1 MSTTRPGRVR
11 PARLTDLAALGD
23 LSRWSH
29 AAGDERSRAVRSLG
43 LPVAASHMSVFSLF
57 RMPLGALQ
65 PHDPLY
71 VYEEEGRL
79 AGLARVETND
89 PRDEW
94 TIVELDAV
102 DQDTRVQGSAAGD
115 VRFRLVQHLLRDGGK
130 RGCARFHVACAD
142 EGGNVELFMQHGFAR
157 YGEELIL
164 QRPGGSDWPGVPG
177 DAELSRLRIRPIV
190 PSDALDLGRL
200 YALVTPAPVA
210 RLEGYRLT
218 DWERGADHARIPRS
232 SLTPILRF
240 ADTEAFVELCQPAE
254 TPGRVAELAAFLQV
268 GVSKTEQPHYL
279 RVITRPDHDSSEL
292 IRYGL
297 AVIGARSGEAS
308 RRSSDD
314 TSHRGVIAAVRTYE
328 SPLERRLEEQGFQ
341 RVAQVSL
348 LMKETLVRVADP
360 AFLPATTR

>member
-1 MSTTRPGRVR
+1 MMSTRPGRVR

-29 AAGDERSRAVRSLG
+29 AAGEERSRAVRSLG
-43 LPVAASHMSVFSLF
+43 LPVTASQMSVFSLF

-102 DQDTRVQGSAAGD
+102 EQDPELGSAAGD

-164 QRPGGSDWPGVPG
+164 ARPGGHGWP
-177 DAELSRLRIRPIV
+177 AV
-190 PSDALDLGRL
+190 PSDGELARSRVRPMVPAVALDLGRL
-200 YALVTPAPVA
+200 YALVTPSPVA

-218 DWERGADHARIPRS
+218 DWERGADRARIPRS

-240 ADTEAFVELCQPAE
+240 ADAEAFVEQCP
-254 TPGRVAELAAFLQV
+254 PGAGTSGAGQLAAFLQV

-279 RVITRPDHDSSEL
+279 RVITHPDHDASDL
-292 IRYGL
+292 IRFGL
-297 AVIGARSGEAS
+297 AVVGARSGDGS
-308 RRSSDD
+308 RRASDEAPR
-314 TSHRGVIAAVRTYE
+314 RGVIATVRTYE

-360 AFLPATTR
+360 ALLPAPTR

>member
-1 MSTTRPGRVR
+1 MMAPRPGRVR

-29 AAGDERSRAVRSLG
+29 ASGDERSRAVRSLG
-43 LPVAASHMSVFSLF
+43 LPVTASPMSVFSLF

-71 VYEEEGRL
+71 VYEEDGRL

-94 TIVELDAV
+94 TVVELDAV
-102 DQDTRVQGSAAGD
+102 DQGIADQGAAAGD
-115 VRFRLVQHLLRDGGK
+115 VRYRLVQHLLRDGAK

-157 YGEELIL
+157 YGEEVVLH
-164 QRPGGSDWPGVPG
+164 RPGGQAWPGIVS
-177 DAELSRLRIRPIV
+177 DSELARQRIRPSA
-190 PSDALDLGRL
+190 PPDALQLGRL
-200 YALVTPAPVA
+200 YAAATPAPVV
-210 RLEGYRLT
+210 RLEGYRLA
-218 DWERGADHARIPRS
+218 DWERGAGQARIPRS

-240 ADTEAFVELCQPAE
+240 ADTEAFVQGCDAARAPD
-254 TPGRVAELAAFLQV
+254 LAAFLQL
-268 GVSKTEQPHYL
+268 GVSRTDQPHYL
-279 RVITRPDHDSSEL
+279 RVISRPEHDASAL

-297 AVIGARSGEAS
+297 AVIGERSREASTRRSGDEGP
-308 RRSSDD
+308 RG
-314 TSHRGVIAAVRTYE
+314 RGVIAAVRTYE
-328 SPLERRLEEQGFQ
+328 SPLDRRLEEVGFR

-348 LMKETLVRVADP
+348 LMKETLVRVAEP
-360 AFLPATTR
+360 ALLPATTR

>member
-1 MSTTRPGRVR
+1 MLSTRPGRVR
-11 PARLTDLAALGD
+11 PARITDLAALGD

-29 AAGDERSRAVRSLG
+29 ASGEDRSRAVRSLG
-43 LPVAASHMSVFSLF
+43 LPVAASQMSVFSLF

-79 AGLARVETND
+79 LGLARVETND

-102 DQDTRVQGSAAGD
+102 DQGSRDQGSAAGD
-115 VRFRLVQHLLRDGGK
+115 VRDRLVQHLLRDGGR

-157 YGEELIL
+157 YGEEIIL
-164 QRPGGSDWPGVPG
+164 HRAGSHAWPSVVP
-177 DAELSRLRIRPIV
+177 DAELGRLRIRPMV
-190 PSDALDLGRL
+190 PTDALDLGRL
-200 YALVTPAPVA
+200 YALMTPAPVA

-218 DWERGADHARIPRS
+218 DWERGADHACIPRS

-240 ADTEAFVELCQPAE
+240 ADTEAFVQHRP
-254 TPGRVAELAAFLQV
+254 PGEASGVGSDLVAFLQV

-279 RVITRPDHDSSEL
+279 RVISRPDHDASAL
-292 IRYGL
+292 IGFGL

-308 RRSSDD
+308 RRSSDV
-314 TSHRGVIAAVRTYE
+314 TRRGVIATVRTYE
-328 SPLERRLEEQGFQ
+328 SPLERRLEEQGFE

-360 AFLPATTR
+360 ALLPATTR

>member
-1 MSTTRPGRVR
+1 
-11 PARLTDLAALGD
+11 
-23 LSRWSH
+23 
-29 AAGDERSRAVRSLG
+29 VRSLG
-43 LPVAASHMSVFSLF
+43 LPVAASQMSVFSLF

-102 DQDTRVQGSAAGD
+102 DQGSTEQGAAAGD

-157 YGEELIL
+157 YGEEIIL
-164 QRPGGSDWPGVPG
+164 ARPGGQSWPRIPSDPALAQG
-177 DAELSRLRIRPIV
+177 RIRPIV

-200 YALVTPAPVA
+200 YATVTPAPVA
-210 RLEGYRLT
+210 RLEAYRLT
-218 DWERGADHARIPRS
+218 DWERGAAHARIPRS

-240 ADTEAFVELCQPAE
+240 ADAEAFVQHCD
-254 TPGRVAELAAFLQV
+254 TGDGRDLAAFLQV

-279 RVITRPDHDSSEL
+279 RVITRSDHDASEV
-292 IRYGL
+292 IRFGL
-297 AVIGARSGEAS
+297 AVIGARSGEAA
-308 RRSSDD
+308 RRPTDV
-314 TSHRGVIAAVRTYE
+314 TPRRGVIAAVRTYE
-328 SPLERRLEEQGFQ
+328 SPLEHRLEDEGFD

-360 AFLPATTR
+360 ALLPATTR

>member
-1 MSTTRPGRVR
+1 MSTRPGRVR
-11 PARLTDLAALGD
+11 PARLTDLAALGE

-29 AAGDERSRAVRSLG
+29 APRDERSRAVRSLG
-43 LPVAASHMSVFSLF
+43 LPVAASQMSVFSLF
-57 RMPLGALQ
+57 RMPLGALL

-102 DQDTRVQGSAAGD
+102 EQETHDQGPAAGD
-115 VRFRLVQHLLRDGGK
+115 VRYRLVQHLLRDGGK

-164 QRPGGSDWPGVPG
+164 HRPGGQPWASVPTDG
-177 DAELSRLRIRPIV
+177 ELAHLRIRAV
-190 PSDALDLGRL
+190 MGTDALELARL
-200 YALVTPAPVA
+200 YALVTPSPVA

-218 DWERGADHARIPRS
+218 DWERGADRARVPRS

-240 ADTEAFVELCQPAE
+240 ADAEAFVQRCPPDEAS
-254 TPGRVAELAAFLQV
+254 VATDDLAAFLQV

-279 RVITRPDHDSSEL
+279 RVISRPDHDPSSL
-292 IRYGL
+292 IGFGL
-297 AVIGARSGEAS
+297 AVIGTRSGEAT
-308 RRSSDD
+308 RRPSDEIPR
-314 TSHRGVIAAVRTYE
+314 RGVIATVRTYQ
-328 SPLERRLEEQGFQ
+328 SPLERRLEDQGFQ

-360 AFLPATTR
+360 ALLPATTR

>member
-1 MSTTRPGRVR
+1 MLSTRPGRVR

-29 AAGDERSRAVRSLG
+29 APGDERSRAVRSLG
-43 LPVAASHMSVFSLF
+43 LPVAASQMSVFSLF
-57 RMPLGALQ
+57 RMPLGALK

-71 VYEEEGRL
+71 VYEEAGRL

-102 DQDTRVQGSAAGD
+102 EDPREKGSAAGD
-115 VRFRLVQHLLRDGGK
+115 VRYRLVQHLLRDGGK

-164 QRPGGSDWPGVPG
+164 HRPGSRSWPPVPSDPELAGS
-177 DAELSRLRIRPIV
+177 RIRPMA
-190 PSDALDLGRL
+190 PMDALDLGRL
-200 YALVTPAPVA
+200 YALVTPSPVA

-218 DWERGADHARIPRS
+218 DWERGADHARVPRS

-240 ADTEAFVELCQPAE
+240 ADTEAFVQHCD
-254 TPGRVAELAAFLQV
+254 PGGGVGSAADLAAFLQV
-268 GVSKTEQPHYL
+268 GVSKTDQPHYL
-279 RVITRPDHDSSEL
+279 RVISRPDHDASSL
-292 IRYGL
+292 IVFGL

-308 RRSSDD
+308 RRSSDG
-314 TSHRGVIAAVRTYE
+314 TPRRGVIATVRTYE
-328 SPLERRLEEQGFQ
+328 SPLERRLEEQGFE

-360 AFLPATTR
+360 ALLPATTR

>member
-1 MSTTRPGRVR
+1 MMSTRPGRVR
-11 PARLTDLAALGD
+11 PARLTDLAALGE

-29 AAGDERSRAVRSLG
+29 ATGEERSRAVRSLG
-43 LPVAASHMSVFSLF
+43 LPVAASQMSVFSLF

-102 DQDTRVQGSAAGD
+102 DQGSADQGSAAGD
-115 VRFRLVQHLLRDGGK
+115 VRYRLVQHLLRDGGK

-142 EGGNVELFMQHGFAR
+142 EGGNVELFMQQGFAR
-157 YGEELIL
+157 YGEEIIL
-164 QRPGGSDWPGVPG
+164 HRPGGQPWPRVPSDA
-177 DAELSRLRIRPIV
+177 DLATMRIRPMV
-190 PSDALDLGRL
+190 PVEALDLGRL
-200 YALVTPAPVA
+200 YAMVTPSPVA

-218 DWERGADHARIPRS
+218 DWERGADQARIPRS

-240 ADTEAFVELCQPAE
+240 ADSEAHVQGCE
-254 TPGRVAELAAFLQV
+254 TDGPNDLAAFLQV

-279 RVITRPDHDSSEL
+279 RVISRPDHDGTEL
-292 IRYGL
+292 IRFGL
-297 AVIGARSGEAS
+297 AIIGARSGEAA

-314 TSHRGVIAAVRTYE
+314 TPRRGVIATVRTYE
-328 SPLERRLEEQGFQ
+328 SPLDRRFEDEGFQ

-360 AFLPATTR
+360 ALLPATTR

>member
-1 MSTTRPGRVR
+1 
-11 PARLTDLAALGD
+11 
-23 LSRWSH
+23 
-29 AAGDERSRAVRSLG
+29 VRSLG
-43 LPVAASHMSVFSLF
+43 LPVTASQISVFSLF

-102 DQDTRVQGSAAGD
+102 DQGTHEQGSAAGD
-115 VRFRLVQHLLRDGGK
+115 VRYRLVQHLLRDGGK

-157 YGEELIL
+157 YGEEVIL
-164 QRPGGSDWPGVPG
+164 HRPGSRSWQPVPSEAASSTARIRGMVPG
-177 DAELSRLRIRPIV
+177 DALQ
-190 PSDALDLGRL
+190 LGRL

-210 RLEGYRLT
+210 RLEGYRLG
-218 DWERGADHARIPRS
+218 DWERGAAHARVPRS

-240 ADTEAFVELCQPAE
+240 ADTEAFVQHCA
-254 TPGRVAELAAFLQV
+254 PGDTSGDTLDLAAFLQV
-268 GVSKTEQPHYL
+268 GVSKTDQPHYL
-279 RVITRPDHDSSEL
+279 RVISRPEHDASEL
-292 IRYGL
+292 IRFGL
-297 AVIGARSGEAS
+297 AVIGARSGEAP

-314 TSHRGVIAAVRTYE
+314 TRPRGIIATVRTYE
-328 SPLERRLEEQGFQ
+328 SPLDRRLEEQGFE
-341 RVAQVSL
+341 RVAKVSL

-360 AFLPATTR
+360 ALLPATTR

>member
-1 MSTTRPGRVR
+1 MLSTRPGRVR

-29 AAGDERSRAVRSLG
+29 ASGEERSRAVRSLG
-43 LPVAASHMSVFSLF
+43 LPVAASQMSVFSLF

-71 VYEEEGRL
+71 VYEEAGRL

-102 DQDTRVQGSAAGD
+102 EDPREKGSAAGD
-115 VRFRLVQHLLRDGGK
+115 VRYRLVQHLLRDGGK

-164 QRPGGSDWPGVPG
+164 HRPGSRSWPAVPPE
-177 DAELSRLRIRPIV
+177 AELARSRIRPMV
-190 PSDALDLGRL
+190 PMDALDLGRL

-218 DWERGADHARIPRS
+218 DWERGADHARVPRS

-240 ADTEAFVELCQPAE
+240 ADTEAFVQNCEPVD
-254 TPGRVAELAAFLQV
+254 PSGRTELAAFLQV
-268 GVSKTEQPHYL
+268 GVSKTDQPHYL
-279 RVITRPDHDSSEL
+279 RVISRPEHDANEL
-292 IRYGL
+292 IGFGL
-297 AVIGARSGEAS
+297 AVIGSRSGEAA
-308 RRSSDD
+308 RRTSDE
-314 TSHRGVIAAVRTYE
+314 TPRRGVIATVRTYE
-328 SPLERRLEEQGFQ
+328 SPLERRLEEQGFD

-360 AFLPATTR
+360 ALLPATTR

>member
-1 MSTTRPGRVR
+1 
-11 PARLTDLAALGD
+11 
-23 LSRWSH
+23 
-29 AAGDERSRAVRSLG
+29 
-43 LPVAASHMSVFSLF
+43 MSVFSLF

-102 DQDTRVQGSAAGD
+102 DQDLREQGSAPGD
-115 VRFRLVQHLLRDGGK
+115 VRYKLVQHLLRDGGK

-164 QRPGGSDWPGVPG
+164 HRPGAREWPPVPA
-177 DAELSRLRIRPIV
+177 DTELVELRIRPMV
-190 PSDALDLGRL
+190 PLDALDLGRL
-200 YALVTPAPVA
+200 HAHVTPPPVA
-210 RLEGYRLT
+210 RLEGYRLA
-218 DWERGADHARIPRS
+218 DWERGADHARVPRS

-240 ADTEAFVELCQPAE
+240 ADTEAFVQHCPPTDGAGA
-254 TPGRVAELAAFLQV
+254 PPELAAFLQV
-268 GVSKTEQPHYL
+268 GVSKTDQPHYL
-279 RVITRPDHDSSEL
+279 RVISRPEHDAAGL

-297 AVIGARSGEAS
+297 AVIGARSGEAG
-308 RRSSDD
+308 RRPSDE
-314 TSHRGVIAAVRTYE
+314 TPRRGVIATVRTYE

-360 AFLPATTR
+360 ALLPATTR

>member
-1 MSTTRPGRVR
+1 
-11 PARLTDLAALGD
+11 
-23 LSRWSH
+23 
-29 AAGDERSRAVRSLG
+29 
-43 LPVAASHMSVFSLF
+43 MSVFSLF

-102 DQDTRVQGSAAGD
+102 DQGAPEQGSAAGD
-115 VRFRLVQHLLRDGGK
+115 VRYRLVQHLLRDGGK

-157 YGEELIL
+157 YGEEIIL
-164 QRPGGSDWPGVPG
+164 HRPGGQPWPGVPS
-177 DAELSRLRIRPIV
+177 DADLGAQRIRPMSPV
-190 PSDALDLGRL
+190 EALELGRL
-200 YALVTPAPVA
+200 YATVTPSPVA
-210 RLEGYRLT
+210 RLEDYRLA
-218 DWERGADHARIPRS
+218 DWERGADHARVPRS

-240 ADTEAFVELCQPAE
+240 ADAEAYVQRCA
-254 TPGRVAELAAFLQV
+254 TDDVHDLAAFLQV

-279 RVITRPDHDSSEL
+279 RVISRPDHDGSEL
-292 IRYGL
+292 IRFGL
-297 AVIGARSGEAS
+297 AVIGARSGEAA
-308 RRSSDD
+308 RRISDE
-314 TSHRGVIAAVRTYE
+314 TPRRGVIATVRTYE
-328 SPLERRLEEQGFQ
+328 SPLDRRFEDEGFR
-341 RVAQVSL
+341 RVAKVSL

-360 AFLPATTR
+360 ALLPATTR

>member
-1 MSTTRPGRVR
+1 M
-11 PARLTDLAALGD
+11 TDLAALGD

-43 LPVAASHMSVFSLF
+43 LPVAASQMSVFSLF

-71 VYEEEGRL
+71 VYEEDGRL

-102 DQDTRVQGSAAGD
+102 DQDARDQGSAAGD
-115 VRFRLVQHLLRDGGK
+115 VRYRLVQHLLRDGGK

-164 QRPGGSDWPGVPG
+164 HRPGGQPWPPVPA
-177 DAELSRLRIRPIV
+177 DAELARLGIHAMGPV
-190 PSDALDLGRL
+190 DALDLGRL
-200 YALVTPAPVA
+200 YALVTPTPVA
-210 RLEGYRLT
+210 RLEDYRLA
-218 DWERGADHARIPRS
+218 DWERGADRAQVPRS

-240 ADTEAFVELCQPAE
+240 ADAEAFVQRCPPGGPSGASDEL
-254 TPGRVAELAAFLQV
+254 VAFLQV

-279 RVITRPDHDSSEL
+279 RVISRPEHDAASL
-292 IRYGL
+292 IRFGL
-297 AVIGARSGEAS
+297 AVIGARSGEAT
-308 RRSSDD
+308 RRPSDD
-314 TSHRGVIAAVRTYE
+314 TPRRGVIATVRTYE
-328 SPLERRLEEQGFQ
+328 SPLERRLEDQGFQ